1 MCVGG
6 MITAVTFTN
15 KTRSK
20 AGCKEEKSRLPLTS
34 HLKIHSFICP
44 IGQAKQIST
53 IDPRYSDNF
62 ILAVVVGCLH
72 ITLLLGVNQIYL

>member
-20 AGCKEEKSRLPLTS
+20 AGCKEEKSRQEMAA
-34 HLKIHSFICP
+34 FVEGP
-44 IGQAKQIST
+44 IMQVY
-53 IDPRYSDNF
+53 DPS
-62 ILAVVVGCLH
+62 
-72 ITLLLGVNQIYL
+72 